1 MQKSTNAVWSFQPDP
16 DTFGQE
22 HLRSSHPEAN
32 VTFGPSG
39 WNAHLVSPEA
49 KGMFLARTESN
60 NSAG

>member
-22 HLRSSHPEAN
+22 YLRSSGPEAN
-32 VTFGPSG
+32 L
-39 WNAHLVSPEA
+39 HLVSPEA
-49 KGMFLARTESN
+49 KEMFSARTESN